1 MSHTSVL
8 AEEVLEWLAPG
19 PGKVII
25 DGTLGCAGHAALI
38 LERLGPDGRLIGF
51 DRDPSAIEAS
61 RKALEK
67 YGDRAMILKSDFK
80 NIPARLREAGID
92 GADGVL
98 LDLGVSSPQLDE
110 AVRGFSFRLDG
121 PLDMRMDP
129 SSPLTASEIVN
140 RYPKKELEKILYE
153 YGEERY
159 ARRIAE
165 KIERERSKR
174 RIERTVE
181 LAAILLEAVP
191 THYRHGRIHP
201 ATRTFQALRIAVNA
215 ELDSIGEFLDAVP
228 AWLKPGGRAVVISFH
243 SLEDR
248 LVKRAFREMQKRGL
262 GVVLTKKPVTA
273 SDAETAANP
282 RSRSAKLRAF
292 ERGKE
297 GGR

>member
-8 AEEVLEWLAPG
+8 AEEVLEWLAPA

-38 LERLGPDGRLIGF
+38 LEKLGPEGRLIGF
-51 DRDPSAIEAS
+51 DRDPSALEFS
-61 RKALEK
+61 RKALQK
-67 YGDRAMILKSDFK
+67 YGDRVMILKSDFK

-92 GADGVL
+92 GVDGVL

-129 SSPLTASEIVN
+129 SSPLTAAEIVN
-140 RYPKKELEKILYE
+140 RYPKKELENIIFE

-191 THYRHGRIHP
+191 SHYRHGRIHA

-215 ELDSIGEFLDAVP
+215 ELDSLQEFLDAVP

-248 LVKRAFREMQKRGL
+248 LVKQAFREMQKRGL

-273 SDAETAANP
+273 SPAETVSNV

-297 GGR
+297 GRP